1 MGEDHWG
8 RTKRAQRNSFGR
20 RGLIKLGVVLPSL
33 WDLGPFTRG
42 HGVSWS
48 PCCVKGMEMSW
59 RPGRGWGGWQEK
71 SNHTDICSS
80 SAPCCTRT
88 GRQWPKEH
96 SAAPIPATCDARS
109 LHWCKELSALP
120 EVSTIMS
127 PLEGPLPH
135 PQPLISA
142 FPSIQYPVPT
152 QGVSST

>member
-8 RTKRAQRNSFGR
+8 RTKRAQRNSWKEG
-20 RGLIKLGVVLPSL
+20 S
-33 WDLGPFTRG
+33 
-42 HGVSWS
+42 HQA
-48 PCCVKGMEMSW
+48 
-59 RPGRGWGGWQEK
+59 GRGSALPLGLGALYQRPWSLLEPMLCERYGNELGTGVGVGGARK
-71 SNHTDICSS
+71 ISNHTDIRSS
-80 SAPCCTRT
+80 YAPCCTRT

-109 LHWCKELSALP
+109 PHQCKELSALP

-135 PQPLISA
+135 PQPPISA